1 LPCEAALMFFF
12 LLEFYFPF
20 PREVYGKSYYFKQAF
35 LKKRIANFFDGE
47 DWDTLGF
54 WDSSQKSAMT
64 ILL

>member
-1 LPCEAALMFFF
+1 LNSIFH
-12 LLEFYFPF
+12 FPEKYLAN
-20 PREVYGKSYYFKQAF
+20 PTYFKQAF

-54 WDSSQKSAMT
+54 WDSSQNAAMT

>member
-1 LPCEAALMFFF
+1 LNSIFH
-12 LLEFYFPF
+12 FPEEY
-20 PREVYGKSYYFKQAF
+20 PANPTYFKQAF

-54 WDSSQKSAMT
+54 WDSSQNSAMT